1 MIRRSE
7 LRFFVPIFLFL
18 FEVLSFSNA
27 FSRNLSEDEQLIQVS
42 IGAFQDGLYDIAEKQ
57 LSVFLRE
64 FPTHVKANDV
74 SYLLARTLLVQGK
87 WKEAKGVL
95 SRIIQENKNVDSM
108 DYVLFWMAQTEM
120 KLGNPEMSQKF
131 LLLLTRNY
139 PRFEYVDY
147 AYYHLGCLDIE
158 LNRLTLAESSFNKV
172 LLLSKRQPLV
182 RGASFWL
189 GVVSLKQNGYEKAIL
204 YLKPLWED
212 SKRGAPAN
220 GKEIL
225 FWLSEAQFRLGRF
238 REALL
243 NYQAYYNQFRTDS
256 LIPHIYWRMGFC
268 EYLLGNL
275 KESVERF
282 RSFQGLFKESPLG
295 LYTHYLL
302 GEIFLVLGDYS
313 SSIRELNQV
322 LLTPQPH
329 PLWAPDLL
337 MLYWN
342 HLQLDGWEEV
352 HRIAQRLLKLHAAE
366 DEKSLIQWLIAQKLF
381 AEGRVADA
389 LPYYFGIL
397 NSRFRERAL
406 SQIGQGYF
414 LENQFREALTNFDL
428 LLLEFPDLK
437 SHDETMLMKGECLLR
452 LGDTPRA
459 LETYGRVLQHSGK
472 NPWRLMALTE
482 TAVHYLSQRE
492 EAKAEELFKQ
502 ALDDFSNHPLVY
514 HAAFQLGILSE
525 KKKDLQGASRFYALI
540 LKENLAELLGPTYF
554 RIGEI
559 LIQQDKPEKAFS
571 SFKAA
576 IPYLPE
582 NSVWFGIT
590 QLEIGNVQRRWGKFE
605 EARTCFELAQNQVKD
620 EEIKNAARE
629 SIQHLLTR

>member
-1 MIRRSE
+1 MIRRRE
-7 LRFFVPIFLFL
+7 LRFFVSIFLFL
-18 FEVLSFSNA
+18 FEILSFTDA
-27 FSRNLSEDEQLIQVS
+27 FSRNLPEDEQLIQVS

-57 LSVFLRE
+57 LSVFLRD
-64 FPTHVKANDV
+64 FPTHVKANDA
-74 SYLLARTLLVQGK
+74 SYLLARTLLLQGK

-108 DYVLFWMAQTEM
+108 EYVLFWMAQTEM
-120 KLGNPEMSQKF
+120 KLGNPEMSQRC

-158 LNRLTLAESSFNKV
+158 LNRLTLAESSFHKV
-172 LLLSKRQPLV
+172 LLLSKRQPLLH
-182 RGASFWL
+182 GASFWL

-212 SKRGAPAN
+212 SKRVAPTNA
-220 GKEIL
+220 KEIL
-225 FWLSEAQFRLGRF
+225 FWLSEAQFRLGHF

-243 NYQAYYNQFRTDS
+243 NYQAYYNQFRTDP
-256 LIPHIYWRMGFC
+256 LIPQVYWRMGFC

-275 KESVERF
+275 RESVERF
-282 RSFQGLFKESPLG
+282 RSFQSLFKESPLG

-302 GEIFLVLGDYS
+302 GEIFLALGDHP

-322 LLTPQPH
+322 LQTPQPH
-329 PLWAPDLL
+329 PLWASGLL

-342 HLQLDGWEEV
+342 HLQLNSTEEV
-352 HRIAQRLLKLHAAE
+352 HRVAQRLLRLHAAE
-366 DEKSLIQWLIAQKLF
+366 DEKSLIQWLMAQNLF
-381 AEGRVADA
+381 AEGRVVDA

-406 SQIGQGYF
+406 FQIGEGYF
-414 LENQFREALTNFDL
+414 FENQFREALTNFDL

-437 SHDETMLMKGECLLR
+437 SYDKALLMKGECLLR

-459 LETYGRVLQHSGK
+459 LETYGQILLHSGN
-472 NPWRLMALTE
+472 NPWRLMALTQ

-502 ALDDFSNHPLVY
+502 ALDDFSNHPLVF

-525 KKKDLQGASRFYALI
+525 KKMDLQGASRFYALI
-540 LKENLAELLGPTYF
+540 LRENLAELVGPTYF

-559 LIQQDKPEKAFS
+559 LIQQEKPEKAFS

-576 IPYLPE
+576 IPYLPQD
-582 NSVWFGIT
+582 SVWFGIT
-590 QLEIGNVQRRWGKFE
+590 QLEIGNVQRRWGRFE
-605 EARTCFELAQNQVKD
+605 EARTSFELAQKQVKD

-629 SIQHLLTR
+629 SIQHLRTR

>member
-1 MIRRSE
+1 MIRRRE
-7 LRFFVPIFLFL
+7 LRFVIPIFLFV
-18 FEVLSFSNA
+18 FEVLSFTHA
-27 FSRNLSEDEQLIQVS
+27 FSRNLPEDEQLIQVS

-57 LSVFLRE
+57 LAVFLRD
-64 FPTHVKANDV
+64 FPTHAKANDV
-74 SYLLARTLLVQGK
+74 SYLLARTLLFQGK
-87 WKEAKGVL
+87 WKEAKDVL

-108 DYVLFWMAQTEM
+108 DYVLFWMAQAEM
-120 KLGNPEMSQKF
+120 KLGNPEMSRRC

-158 LNRLTLAESSFNKV
+158 LNRPSLAESSLNKV
-172 LLLSKRQPLV
+172 LLLSKRQTLV
-182 RGASFWL
+182 QSASFWL
-189 GVVSLKQNGYEKAIL
+189 GVASLKQKGYEKAIL
-204 YLKPLWED
+204 HLKPLREE
-212 SKRGAPAN
+212 SKGGVPTN

-225 FWLSEAQFRLGRF
+225 FWLSEAQFRLGHF

-243 NYQAYYNQFRTDS
+243 NYQAFYNQFRTDP
-256 LIPHIYWRMGFC
+256 LIPQVYWRMGFC

-275 KESVERF
+275 RESAERF
-282 RSFQGLFKESPLG
+282 KSFQSLYKESPFSLD
-295 LYTHYLL
+295 THYLL
-302 GEIFLVLGDYS
+302 GEIFLVLGDHP
-313 SSIRELNQV
+313 SSIREFNQV
-322 LLTPQPH
+322 LQTPQPH
-329 PLWAPDLL
+329 PLWASSLL

-342 HLQLDGWEEV
+342 HLQLNNREEV
-352 HRIAQRLLKLHAAE
+352 HRTAQRLLKLHAAE
-366 DEKSLIQWLIAQKLF
+366 DEKSLIQWLMAQNLF
-381 AEGRVADA
+381 AEGRVVDA

-406 SQIGQGYF
+406 FQIGEGYF
-414 LENQFREALTNFDL
+414 FENQFREALTNFDL

-437 SHDETMLMKGECLLR
+437 SHDEASFMKGECLLR

-459 LETYGRVLQHSGK
+459 LETYGQILLRSGK
-472 NPWRLMALTE
+472 NPWRLMALTQ
-482 TAVHYLSQRE
+482 TALHYLSQRE
-492 EAKAEELFKQ
+492 DAKAEELFKQ

-525 KKKDLQGASRFYALI
+525 RKKDLQGASRFYSLI
-540 LKENLAELLGPTYF
+540 LRENRAELLGPTYF

-559 LIQQDKPEKAFS
+559 LIQQEKPEKAFS

-582 NSVWFGIT
+582 DSVWFGIT
-590 QLEIGNVQRRWGKFE
+590 QLEIGNVQRRWGRFE
-605 EARTCFELAQNQVKD
+605 EARVSFELAQNQVKD

-629 SIQHLLTR
+629 SIQHLLNR